1 MVAELIHTFEAT
13 LRFMEQSVADL
24 SEGQMVEQPA
34 GVPNHGTW
42 TLGHMIYSCQGM
54 AAELGADPWLPDDW
68 ESTFG
73 YGSTPSS
80 DLSRYPTKSEML
92 AALTDAASRL
102 RRAVLAANESVL
114 GRPLPDETLPTM
126 GHLLFQVVVAHTAFH
141 AGQLA
146 VWRRAIG
153 ERSVAVFV

>member
-1 MVAELIHTFEAT
+1 MFAELIHTFEAT

-24 SEGQMVEQPA
+24 SGGQMVEQPA

-42 TLGHMIYSCQGM
+42 TLGHMIYSCQGI
-54 AAELGADPWLPDDW
+54 AAELGSEPWLPDDW

-80 DLSRYPTKSEML
+80 DLSRYPTKPEIL
-92 AALTDAASRL
+92 AALTDAASHL
-102 RRAVLAANESVL
+102 RGAVRAADESVL
-114 GRPLPDETLPTM
+114 RRPLPDETLPTM

-146 VWRRAIG
+146 MWRRAIG